1 MSPAFPHSGC
11 NSCSMENDIDGAL
24 TWARSGSGASS
35 ELEGPV
41 RTTDSARLGGGDLVA
56 ENEGW
61 EESPTRQ
68 QSLADELRADNDD
81 TAGDGGLSYAEAV
94 LLDPFVRARTAK
106 ARGLLIFCHPI
117 LWGARERVLPR
128 GQLVLPP

>member
-1 MSPAFPHSGC
+1 
-11 NSCSMENDIDGAL
+11 MENDIDGAL

-61 EESPTRQ
+61 GEEYHTRQ
-68 QSLADELRADNDD
+68 QPLADELRADNDD

-117 LWGARERVLPR
+117 LWERVLPR